1 MSGGASGDWLHLN
14 SIDYHEE
21 FDIIAISSR
30 KMNEFYFI
38 DHSTTTEEAA
48 SNGGGNFNQGGNF
61 IYRWGNPQN
70 YGRGDEDDQQLISQH
85 SVNWINNE
93 YPGGGDIILFNNRTE
108 ELGSQILQL
117 TTPINDFL
125 YELNTD
131 GAHGPEV
138 PIWVYEDGSFF
149 SNIQSGAFRL
159 ENGNTFISIGDS
171 PTFFEIDTL
180 GEEVWNY
187 TFTGPSGQDF
197 NGNIPRA
204 QKYSLNYMINDL
216 LPGDLNSDSIVNILD
231 VILLVDYIINESV
244 ESDYSISF
252 DLNQDQSIDII
263 DIILLVNIIL
273 GNF

>member
-1 MSGGASGDWLHLN
+1 
-14 SIDYHEE
+14 
-21 FDIIAISSR
+21 
-30 KMNEFYFI
+30 
-38 DHSTTTEEAA
+38 
-48 SNGGGNFNQGGNF
+48 
-61 IYRWGNPQN
+61 
-70 YGRGDEDDQQLISQH
+70 
-85 SVNWINNE
+85 
-93 YPGGGDIILFNNRTE
+93 
-108 ELGSQILQL
+108 
-117 TTPINDFL
+117 L

-138 PIWVYEDGSFF
+138 PIWTYEDGSFF